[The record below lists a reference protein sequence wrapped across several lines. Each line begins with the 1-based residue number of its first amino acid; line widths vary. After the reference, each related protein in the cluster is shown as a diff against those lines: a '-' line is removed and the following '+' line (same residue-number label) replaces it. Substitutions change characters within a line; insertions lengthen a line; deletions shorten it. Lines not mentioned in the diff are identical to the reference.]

1 MGKRRANKPSKS
13 KPKNKSPIKTTAAR
27 KRLAKEL
34 KNARARIRGMISSMG
49 DSYTGPR
56 VEDFYLKNVEELIH
70 GGVHINTI
78 YAMIR
83 NTTASKINKRQK
95 TKKNTS
101 DPIVAELYGGSPV
114 KQSQY
119 SRLMKATAKANKNI
133 EDVINKYPDAEVILP
148 TPLNPN
154 EILRKVVKNEKLDE
168 LIDVIGKAFTPAK
181 LLPTAIND
189 DGEAGTK
196 AEIEYLNYFIKN
208 ENKKRENAREHF
220 KDVIKHG
227 GRFRTQQEFDTEPIN
242 TDRFESMST
251 WRRRAE
257 FYTDA
262 KEYNRAGLW
271 LGNYYKSIL
280 KFSDTM
286 RSEHGYGDE
295 SELQKMITAIIDM
308 IEAIDDPETVRKLT
322 YFSDSIAIAANYIGT
337 LDNPTEYV
345 HEIYEAWTN
354 FQNGGFL

>member
-1 MGKRRANKPSKS
+1 MGKRRVNKPSKS

-34 KNARARIRGMISSMG
+34 KNARARIRGMMASMG
-49 DSYTGPR
+49 DYYTGPR
-56 VEDFYLKNVEELIH
+56 VEDFYLNNVEELIRC
-70 GGVHINTI
+70 GVHINTI

-95 TKKNTS
+95 AKKNTA
-101 DPIVAELYGGSPV
+101 DPIVAELYGGAPV
-114 KQSQY
+114 RQSQY

-133 EDVINKYPDAEVILP
+133 EDVINKYPGAEVILP
-148 TPLNPN
+148 TTLNPN

-181 LLPTAIND
+181 LLPTVIND

-196 AEIEYLNYFIKN
+196 AEIEYLDYFIKN
-208 ENKKRENAREHF
+208 ENKKRENAREYF
-220 KDVIKHG
+220 KDVIKQG

-242 TDRFESMST
+242 TERFESMST

-271 LGNYYKSIL
+271 LGNYYKSLL
-280 KFSDTM
+280 KFSATM
-286 RSEHGYGDE
+286 RAEHGYGDE
-295 SELQKMITAIIDM
+295 SELQNMIKEIIDM
-308 IEAIDDPETVRKLT
+308 VEAIEDPEIVRRLS
-322 YFSDSIAIAANYIGT
+322 YYSDSIAIAANYIET
-337 LDNPTEYV
+337 LDEPTKYMQ
-345 HEIYEAWTN
+345 EIFDAWIK
-354 FQNGGFL
+354 FSMEGY